1 MRISSI
7 QKTVKKTAKP
17 STDSTRTY
25 KNPLAQVLGIVL
37 QKMRNAMVLSSDEV
51 ALRLGLGGSSY
62 RMIEAGSAIL
72 QPGKSI
78 RVIQTFERI
87 EFAPLC
93 KCLVAL
99 QVTEAGSG
107 TAEDMRLACRLLGE
121 VDPLLQDVVEK
132 LNPIWS
138 ILETADPGEVSEK
151 IRALKIDI
159 ALETF
164 LTTPSPTVQDHQG
177 VLKAHVNSLLN
188 STPPFYFD
196 LAVDMLENLQGY
208 IPRVSPVE
216 LAKWEEKNK
225 SRITDVVG
233 AIRDSRS
240 WTNPENF
247 DLFAYGFLWESQ
259 FEQLRLMVL
268 SGAKKD
274 VAADFRSHLKTSIE
288 RRSRKSDP
296 RLTGFGDALKK
307 INVRSGI
314 RHASTENLFLCD
326 GVMMNNIWFY
336 KLRGGQVVAFADN
349 YEVDARENALYYGTS
364 FAYGETIKKLNL
376 IESIW
381 DDTGA

>member
-1 MRISSI
+1 MKKS
-7 QKTVKKTAKP
+7 VKVSHETARP
-17 STDSTRTY
+17 Y

-37 QKMRNAMVLSSDEV
+37 QKMRNALVMSSDDV
-51 ALRLGLGGSSY
+51 ARTLGLGGSSY

-72 QPGKSI
+72 QPGKAL

-99 QVTEAGSG
+99 QVMEAGSG
-107 TAEDMRLACRLLGE
+107 TPDDMRIACGLLGE
-121 VDPLLQDVVEK
+121 VDPLFHDVVEK
-132 LNPIWS
+132 LNPVWPV
-138 ILETADPGEVSEK
+138 LEKTDPTEISDK
-151 IRALKIDI
+151 IRALKADI
-159 ALETF
+159 ALENF
-164 LTTPSPTVQDHQG
+164 LTTPAPTVLDHQG
-177 VLKAHVNSLLN
+177 VLKAHVHSLLN

-225 SRITDVVG
+225 TRITHVIG
-233 AIRDSRS
+233 AIRDARS

-247 DLFAYGFLWESQ
+247 DLFVYGFLWESQ
-259 FEQLRLMVL
+259 FENFRLLVT
-268 SGAKKD
+268 SAAKKD
-274 VAADFRSHLKTSIE
+274 VAGEFSAHLKQAIE
-288 RRSRKSDP
+288 RRSRRSDP
-296 RLTGFGDALKK
+296 RLAQFNEAMGK
-307 INVRSGI
+307 ITVHSSVR
-314 RHASTENLFLCD
+314 HPATESLFLCE
-326 GVMMNNIWFY
+326 GVTMNNIWFY

>member
-1 MRISSI
+1 MKKS
-7 QKTVKKTAKP
+7 VKPNPET
-17 STDSTRTY
+17 TRPY

-37 QKMRNAMVLSSDEV
+37 QKMRNALVLSSDEV
-51 ALRLGLGGSSY
+51 ALTLGLGGSSY

-72 QPGKSI
+72 QPGKALK
-78 RVIQTFERI
+78 VIQAFERI

-99 QVTEAGSG
+99 QVMEAGTGSPD
-107 TAEDMRLACRLLGE
+107 DMRSACRLLGE
-121 VDPLLQDVVEK
+121 IDPLLHDVLEK
-132 LNPIWS
+132 LNPIWPS
-138 ILETADPGEVSEK
+138 LEKADPTEIGDK

-159 ALETF
+159 ALENF
-164 LTTPSPTVQDHQG
+164 LTTPAPAVLDHQG

-225 SRITDVVG
+225 TRITHVIG
-233 AIRDSRS
+233 AIRDARS

-247 DLFAYGFLWESQ
+247 DLFVYSFLWESQ
-259 FEQLRLMVL
+259 FENFRLLVT
-268 SGAKKD
+268 SSAKKD
-274 VAADFRSHLKTSIE
+274 VAAEFSLHLKQAIE
-288 RRSRKSDP
+288 RRSRRSDP
-296 RLTGFGDALKK
+296 RFVQFADAINK
-307 INVRSGI
+307 ITVRSGV
-314 RHASTENLFLCD
+314 RHPAMESLFLCE
-326 GVMMNNIWFY
+326 GVTMNNIWFY

-349 YEVDARENALYYGTS
+349 YEVDARENVLYYGTS

-381 DDTGA
+381 DGTGA